1 MAAEAQGAGKVGR
14 NGGNF
19 KYELVIKI
27 NFPTSQIRL
36 AWQAMEEGKVAECGQ
51 KLHSIVTLCCNV
63 CSVYGGKGGGG
74 RMLVLLNPIYI
85 V

>member
-1 MAAEAQGAGKVGR
+1 
-14 NGGNF
+14 
-19 KYELVIKI
+19 
-27 NFPTSQIRL
+27 
-36 AWQAMEEGKVAECGQ
+36 MEEGKVAECGQ

-85 V
+85 EQYSIKACEICQDITKMSYVLQKFLKINV